1 MQKLIETTTSRLHQ
15 DFEIKTRKLFLLS
28 NRFSILPLLE
38 LDAFNS
44 SLLSLSLKIIFRMQI
59 ITMNLH
65 LHQLL
70 A

>member
-15 DFEIKTRKLFLLS
+15 DFKIKEKNLFLLS

-38 LDAFNS
+38 LDAFNC

-59 ITMNLH
+59 IRMYLH